1 LVLELATSEMAIAAM
16 IVVVAGLMR
25 GFAGF
30 GSGMLMAPIFTVLFG
45 PIESVTMVILLE
57 ILVSVQLMPRILN
70 DTEWRFVI
78 PLSLSAALLMP
89 LGAYLLASTDPNL
102 LARAMA
108 IVVLLFV
115 IMLMTGWRYR
125 GERGFF
131 ATLGVGAVSGTLMA
145 ATGMGNPPV
154 LLYMLSGQDSGAT
167 NRANIIA
174 YLSVTQ
180 GVLLAVLA
188 SMGMLSWPPVAK
200 ALLLTPS
207 YALAAWAGGRL
218 FHQSTEALYRRTA
231 LILLFGV
238 ACYGL
243 LR

>member
-1 LVLELATSEMAIAAM
+1 
-16 IVVVAGLMR
+16 
-25 GFAGF
+25 
-30 GSGMLMAPIFTVLFG
+30 
-45 PIESVTMVILLE
+45 
-57 ILVSVQLMPRILN
+57 
-70 DTEWRFVI
+70 
-78 PLSLSAALLMP
+78 
-89 LGAYLLASTDPNL
+89 
-102 LARAMA
+102 MA
-108 IVVLLFV
+108 IVVLFFV

-125 GERGFF
+125 GERGLVT
-131 ATLGVGAVSGTLMA
+131 TLGVGAVSGTLMA
-145 ATGMGNPPV
+145 ATGMG
-154 LLYMLSGQDSGAT
+154 QDNAAA
-167 NRANIIA
+167 NRTNIIA

-231 LILLFGV
+231 LILLFCV

>member
-1 LVLELATSEMAIAAM
+1 
-16 IVVVAGLMR
+16 
-25 GFAGF
+25 
-30 GSGMLMAPIFTVLFG
+30 
-45 PIESVTMVILLE
+45 
-57 ILVSVQLMPRILN
+57 
-70 DTEWRFVI
+70 
-78 PLSLSAALLMP
+78 
-89 LGAYLLASTDPNL
+89 
-102 LARAMA
+102 MA
-108 IVVLLFV
+108 IVVLFFV

-125 GERGFF
+125 GERGLVT
-131 ATLGVGAVSGTLMA
+131 TLGVGAVSGTLMA

-154 LLYMLSGQDSGAT
+154 LLYMLSGQDNAAA

-188 SMGMLSWPPVAK
+188 SMGMLSWPLVAK

-231 LILLFGV
+231 LILLFCV